1 MRQINVSPNI
11 AVLLRRWFDDG
22 ARLCFESPKGVGQSI
37 AERFPSARTIGA
49 DGTDDPHRPSAAN
62 RLGPAGGPHEAA
74 VMRKLFNPLDG
85 FDVIHAMSSSIRSSR
100 SSRSSRPLGSYS
112 AMRASSLF
120 RSS

>member
-1 MRQINVSPNI
+1 LGLD
-11 AVLLRRWFDDG
+11 A
-22 ARLCFESPKGVGQSI
+22 PKGVGQSI

-49 DGTDDPHRPSAAN
+49 DGTDDPHRPAPAN
-62 RLGPAGGPHEAA
+62 QRGAAGGPHEAA
-74 VMRKLFNPLDG
+74 VMGKLFNPLDG
-85 FDVIHAMSSSIRSSR
+85 FGVIHAMSSSIRSSR